1 MPSCLYEYK
10 ALVNAYK
17 CEITEKSHF
26 LVVNGYK
33 YEEDTSNLL
42 HIYVRHLT
50 QPEDAIKA
58 FFSGTT
64 TWNDHYQRYE
74 TVSET
79 HTIYWFWIDEQA
91 KKVIVITCFN

>member
-1 MPSCLYEYK
+1 MSQSK
-10 ALVNAYK
+10 TSSRKWARRRSQGH
-17 CEITEKSHF
+17 TF
-26 LVVNGYK
+26 LFK
-33 YEEDTSNLL
+33 YEEDAPDLL

-64 TWNDHYQRYE
+64 TWNERYQRYE

-79 HTIYWFWIDEQA
+79 HTVYWLWLDEQA
-91 KKVIVITCFN
+91 KKVLVITCLDQ

>member
-1 MPSCLYEYK
+1 MS
-10 ALVNAYK
+10 VQRS
-17 CEITEKSHF
+17 EIIYVTVYRNHTF
-26 LVVNGYK
+26 LFK

-58 FFSGTT
+58 FFLGTT

-79 HTIYWFWIDEQA
+79 HTVYWFWLNEQA
-91 KKVIVITCFN
+91 KKVLVITCFN

>member
-1 MPSCLYEYK
+1 MNQSNTPPKKWARYRSR
-10 ALVNAYK
+10 NH
-17 CEITEKSHF
+17 TF
-26 LVVNGYK
+26 LFK
-33 YEEDTSNLL
+33 YEVDTSNLL